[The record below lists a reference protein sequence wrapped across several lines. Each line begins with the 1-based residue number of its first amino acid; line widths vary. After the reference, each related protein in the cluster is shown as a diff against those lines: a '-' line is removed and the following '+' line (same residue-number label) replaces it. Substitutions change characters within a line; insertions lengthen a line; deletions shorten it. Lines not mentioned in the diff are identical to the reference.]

1 MSVGRERSC
10 PQDRRLRPKTL
21 LHQVLIRVLDT
32 RSGQDLV
39 GQEYTHPFIDR
50 RSKVLPAD
58 YVTTTDG
65 TGLVHT
71 APGHGEDDYNTG
83 LANGLPVY
91 NPVLANGRFDDTAPQ
106 FIRGLT
112 VWEANPLITQKL
124 RELGLQVT
132 HSIEAGDSG
141 SN

>member
-1 MSVGRERSC
+1 GGGERRVGVVAEELRERVFALAT
-10 PQDRRLRPKTL
+10 DATD
-21 LHQVLIRVLDT
+21 VRVLETVLTGEELAT
-32 RSGQDLV
+32 RA
-39 GQEYTHPFIDR
+39 EYLHPFLEYKGPI
-50 RSKVLPAD
+50 LLAD

-71 APGHGEDDYNTG
+71 APGHGEDDFNTG

-91 NPVLANGRFDDTAPQ
+91 NPVLANGRFDDTAPE

-124 RELGLQVT
+124 RDLNLLFDEVK
-132 HSIEAGDSG
+132 IVPI
-141 SN
+141 